1 MVLNPLDVSFVEKCK
16 LLSQQPIFGDFA
28 SRMVGKQHS
37 LYNIYSTS
45 VYDKIKR
52 FFERLWQDFRQEK
65 EEIAEDVPQGQD
77 LISQPLVRNLRGLPQ
92 LKDLFNSCMK
102 NAIKI
107 TKQILNNEIPT
118 YDHNNKV
125 IRT

>member
-28 SRMVGKQHS
+28 TRMIGKQHS

-45 VYDKIKR
+45 LYDKIKR
-52 FFERLWQDFRQEK
+52 IFKRLWNYFKQTNDET
-65 EEIAEDVPQGQD
+65 AEDVPQGQD
-77 LISQPLVRNLRGLPQ
+77 LISQPLVHNLRGLPQ

-102 NAIKI
+102 NTIKI
-107 TKQILNNEIPT
+107 IKQILNEEIPT

-125 IRT
+125 MRT

>member
-28 SRMVGKQHS
+28 NRMVGKQHS

-45 VYDKIKR
+45 LYDKIKR
-52 FFERLWQDFRQEK
+52 FFERLWQDFRQGK
-65 EEIAEDVPQGQD
+65 EEIAEDVPQGRD

>member
-16 LLSQQPIFGDFA
+16 SLSQQPIFGFLTT
-28 SRMVGKQHS
+28 SMVGKQHS

-45 VYDKIKR
+45 LHDKIKR
-52 FFERLWQDFRQEK
+52 FFERLWNYFKQTK
-65 EEIAEDVPQGQD
+65 EEIAENVPQVQD
-77 LISQPLVRNLRGLPQ
+77 LISQPLVHNLRGLPQ

-102 NAIKI
+102 NTIKI
-107 TKQILNNEIPT
+107 TKQILNEELPT

-125 IRT
+125 IKT

>member
-28 SRMVGKQHS
+28 TRMVGKQHS

-45 VYDKIKR
+45 FYDKIKR
-52 FFERLWQDFRQEK
+52 FFERLWQDFRQGK

-77 LISQPLVRNLRGLPQ
+77 LISQPLVHNLRGLPQ
-92 LKDLFNSCMK
+92 LKDLFNSCVK
-102 NAIKI
+102 NTIKI
-107 TKQILNNEIPT
+107 TKQILNEEIPT

-125 IRT
+125 T